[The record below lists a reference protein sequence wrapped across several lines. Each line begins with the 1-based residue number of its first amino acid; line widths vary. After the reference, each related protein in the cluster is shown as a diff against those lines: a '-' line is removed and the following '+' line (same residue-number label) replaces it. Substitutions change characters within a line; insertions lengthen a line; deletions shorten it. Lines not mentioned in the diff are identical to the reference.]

1 MLGERV
7 ELEEI
12 AAQLA
17 VKNEEEDSC
26 ERAEGKSS
34 RPFAKGFIA
43 AIGQSSKAAQGQ
55 INDRPRP
62 SLERQKANIGCRHA
76 TRIKR

>member
-17 VKNEEEDSC
+17 VKM
-26 ERAEGKSS
+26 RK
-34 RPFAKGFIA
+34 KIA
-43 AIGQSSKAAQGQ
+43 ASEQKEKAAV
-55 INDRPRP
+55 
-62 SLERQKANIGCRHA
+62 LLQKDL
-76 TRIKR
+76 